1 MKSFNAMRKYGSKA
15 ALAIGSTLAASA
27 SFAAPITDAAGAA
40 TQITAVGGDVSTIG
54 WAVLGV
60 LVVAAGF
67 KYMRRSI

>member
-1 MKSFNAMRKYGSKA
+1 MKTRNLIRKYGSKA
-15 ALAIGSTLAASA
+15 ALGIGSALAASA

-40 TQITAVGGDVSTIG
+40 TQIGAVGTDVSTIG

-67 KYMRRSI
+67 KYMRRAV

>member
-1 MKSFNAMRKYGSKA
+1 MKKLQAIRNFGTKA
-15 ALAIGSTLAASA
+15 ALAIGSTMAAGA
-27 SFAAPITDAAGAA
+27 AFAAPITDSAGAA

>member
-1 MKSFNAMRKYGSKA
+1 MFKNITKVVLAGA
-15 ALAIGSTLAASA
+15 ALAASA
-27 SFAAPITDAAGAA
+27 SSFAVSDAAGAA

-67 KYMRRSI
+67 KFMRRAI

>member
-1 MKSFNAMRKYGSKA
+1 MSQKMTAFLARGGVAVA
-15 ALAIGSTLAASA
+15 ALAVSA
-27 SFAAPITDAAGAA
+27 SSFAVDDAAGAA

-67 KYMRRSI
+67 KFMRRAI

>member
-1 MKSFNAMRKYGSKA
+1 MKTRNMIRKYGSKVA
-15 ALAIGSTLAASA
+15 VVGAGLVASQVT
-27 SFAAPITDAAGAA
+27 FAAAITDAAGAA